1 MKNITILYGFILMIF
16 MLNVNL
22 AFAQRSTN
30 HELSRAA
37 LLYENHCNLCHTQQI
52 HWRDKKIA
60 SNWKGL
66 IAEVEFWQ
74 HASGLEWTKADI
86 KEVSRYLNARFYH
99 YP

>member
-37 LLYENHCNLCHTQQI
+37 LLYENHCNLCHTQQV
-52 HWRDKKIA
+52 HWRDKKVA
-60 SNWKGL
+60 NNWKSL
-66 IAEVEFWQ
+66 ITQVEFWQ
-74 HASGLEWTKADI
+74 HTSGLEWTKADI
-86 KEVSRYLNARFYH
+86 KEVSR
-99 YP
+99 

>member
-1 MKNITILYGFILMIF
+1 MKNLTSLYGFILMIF
-16 MLNVNL
+16 MLSINI
-22 AFAQRSTN
+22 AFAQRSSS

-60 SNWKGL
+60 NNWKGL
-66 IAEVEFWQ
+66 IAQVDFWQ

-86 KEVSRYLNARFYH
+86 KEVSHYLNARFYH